1 MTLPTVHVI
10 IPVYNGE
17 RFLGEAIESVLGQ
30 TYAGPIELTVVDD
43 GSTDASATLAE
54 GYDGVRVVRQENA
67 GQPVAINRAVELSDA
82 PLIAFLDSDDVWV
95 PEKLEWQVAA
105 LTADV
110 DVVVGYTEQFAQED
124 LPEAIARFEALPP
137 GHRVM
142 EARLPSA
149 VLIRREGFYAA
160 GPFSSDAG
168 VANVV
173 EWYSR
178 VQDAGL
184 REAVVPEVVYR
195 RRIHDANIGIRE
207 REKARQDYL
216 AMVKAALDRRRATS
230 STG

>member
-17 RFLGEAIESVLGQ
+17 RFLGEAIESVLNQ
-30 TYAGPIELTVVDD
+30 TYTGPVELTVVDD
-43 GSTDASATLAE
+43 GSTDASATIAE
-54 GYDGVRVVRQENA
+54 SYEGVRVVRQANA
-67 GQPVAINRAVELSDA
+67 GQPASINRAVDLANA
-82 PLIAFLDSDDVWV
+82 PLVAFLDADDVWV

-105 LTADV
+105 MTDEV
-110 DVVVGYTEQFAQED
+110 DVVVGLTEQFAEAG
-124 LPEAIARFEALPP
+124 LPEAAARYKALPP
-137 GHRVM
+137 AHRVM

-149 VLIRREGFYAA
+149 VLIRHEGFYTA
-160 GPFSSDAG
+160 GPFDSDAG

-184 REAVVPEVVYR
+184 REAVVQEVVYR
-195 RRIHDANIGIRE
+195 RRIHDANIGIRKKE
-207 REKARQDYL
+207 QATQDYL
-216 AMVKAALDRRRATS
+216 AVVKAALDRRRAAS